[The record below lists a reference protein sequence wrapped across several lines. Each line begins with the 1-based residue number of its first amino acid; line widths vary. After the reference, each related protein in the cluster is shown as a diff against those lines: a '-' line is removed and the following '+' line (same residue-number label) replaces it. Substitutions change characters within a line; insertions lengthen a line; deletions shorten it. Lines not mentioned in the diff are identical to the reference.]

1 MKKGKV
7 VQKGVNKKEENV
19 SMPKKNNQAPVIKEQ
34 VKEIP
39 KIVSNVV
46 KNPYLDPY
54 AKPLLLDYSN
64 DNISFVKTVDEF
76 NSLIIKNGGIIPFC
90 YKDSKYH
97 YLFGRENKDFS
108 EEGDGKFSLF
118 GGRLRDEEEKPVEEV
133 QEEVKEEVQEEVQ
146 EEIQK
151 DDILSDVK
159 SLLKDS
165 DDEEEKKEE
174 VIEEVKPKI
183 VKLKQETIT
192 GETNLDLT
200 IKKFWESSNGVLGK
214 LKILRNYITDNF
226 EKLFVINSKEYEGA
240 VILLP
245 VDYSQQI
252 SKYFR
257 LSYEFIRYVLKV
269 KNADK
274 DTKKLFLEG
283 KDMIEWFTQKDLN
296 DCKKY
301 FDNSNEE
308 IIDFLSKRES
318 L

>member
-118 GGRLRDEEEKPVEEV
+118 GGRLRDEEEKTVEEVREEV
-133 QEEVKEEVQEEVQ
+133 QE
-146 EEIQK
+146 
-151 DDILSDVK
+151 DDILSNVK
-159 SLLKDS
+159 ILLKDS

-174 VIEEVKPKI
+174 VIKEVKPKI

-226 EKLFVINSKEYEGA
+226 EKLFVINSKQYEGA

-308 IIDFLSKRES
+308 IIDFLFKRES